1 MTSERWHQ
9 IEKLFHSALELPS
22 EARSTF
28 LSEKCLGDDSLRDE
42 VESLLRAHERDGA
55 FLDVPAYEVA
65 DGLLSEG
72 WIGLSPGQQIG
83 PYRIISLLASGG
95 MGEVYLAHDNRLT
108 RNIAL
113 KLLPIDFARDRHRVR
128 RFVQEARAASALSH
142 PNVCVIHEIGQT
154 MEGRHFIAMEYIDGV
169 TLRERISQQPF
180 TLSETLHVAEQIAA
194 ALSAAHAGGVVHR
207 DIKPENIMLRRD
219 HLVKVLDFGLAK
231 LTESESQIRNV
242 NEAPTMAK
250 LNTEPG
256 TQMGTVRYMSPE
268 QLREGTVDER
278 TDIWSFGIVLHEM
291 VTGFAPFEARSRNEV
306 IAAILTRE
314 PTPLAFGDETPE
326 DFRRIIAKA
335 LSKER
340 QERYQSIDEMAA
352 ELKRFRRQIQGDST
366 EDPLWPTETEI
377 SASRKPSAADDV
389 SPQSRTRYRPKPGP
403 RSTSDTWSSALTYV
417 SRTAE
422 QVMSEIKGHPKATAF
437 AGLAAGFVII
447 LGLSPAIQQRIG
459 LLVGNQQSTVAPF
472 QNIKIT
478 PLTNSGQ
485 PVCATISPDGKSF
498 AHAEWKDGRQEL
510 RITNIAN
517 AGTVVVVPP
526 SDFRYR
532 GIVYSRDANYLY
544 FTTGERNEAG

>member
-1 MTSERWHQ
+1 M
-9 IEKLFHSALELPS
+9 
-22 EARSTF
+22 
-28 LSEKCLGDDSLRDE
+28 SL
-42 VESLLRAHERDGA
+42 
-55 FLDVPAYEVA
+55 
-65 DGLLSEG
+65 
-72 WIGLSPGQQIG
+72 I
-83 PYRIISLLASGG
+83 ASGG
-95 MGEVYLAHDNRLT
+95 MGEVYQAHDNRLS
-108 RNIAL
+108 RRIAL

-154 MEGRHFIAMEYIDGV
+154 MDGRHFIAMEYIDGV

-219 HLVKVLDFGLAK
+219 RLVKVLDFGLAK

-306 IAAILTRE
+306 IAAILKRE
-314 PTPLAFGDETPE
+314 PTPLAFDDEAPE

-352 ELKRFRRQIQGDST
+352 ELKRFRRQLQGDST

-422 QVMSEIKGHPKATAF
+422 QVMSEIKGHPRATAF
-437 AGLAAGFVII
+437 AGLAAVFVII

-459 LLVGNQQSTVAPF
+459 LLVGTQQSTVAPF
-472 QNIKIT
+472 QNIKMT

-485 PVCATISPDGKSF
+485 SVCAAISPDGKLF
-498 AHAEWKDGRQEL
+498 AHAEKKDGKQEL
-510 RITNIAN
+510 LVSSIAN
-517 AGTVVVVPP
+517 SGSSVVVAPG
-526 SDFRYR
+526 DFAYR
-532 GIVYSRDANYLY
+532 GVT
-544 FTTGERNEAG
+544 F